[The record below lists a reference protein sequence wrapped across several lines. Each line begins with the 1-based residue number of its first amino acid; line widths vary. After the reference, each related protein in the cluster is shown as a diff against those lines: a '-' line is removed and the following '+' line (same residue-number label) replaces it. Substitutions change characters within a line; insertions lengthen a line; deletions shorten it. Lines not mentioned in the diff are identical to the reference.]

1 MLALGGGAGAL
12 AAALLATP
20 AGATTYTVTNGTDSG
35 AGSLRQ
41 AILDA
46 NAHAG
51 LDAITFASGFGVIT
65 LSSDLP
71 VITEGLTIAGPGS
84 GVLDISGLGAVH
96 AFTID
101 TNGTGGVVISGLSI
115 VNSAGATTTL
125 GDKAGGAIYA
135 VDSPLR
141 LQDVSLRN
149 NAAQST
155 TDAFGGA
162 LAVDNAT
169 GTGNVEILDSAILDN
184 SATTTSTNDNTAGG
198 GAWVQADDI
207 TVRNTVVSRNTA
219 DFGGGIY
226 LVAKER
232 LDVTELTV
240 TDNHAAFYAGGAA
253 MGASQVT
260 VADSVITG
268 NTSDNVIG
276 GAYVGTYNTAGTAT
290 MSITNTTISNNTADE
305 LGGMAVFSPG
315 QIAGSTM
322 DRITVTGNH
331 GDRIGGLSVM
341 GSATL
346 SSSTIA
352 DNVGAGVNFGYDF
365 GPVSLAPGSASLQPA
380 TPGPS
385 PSVPVKATATN
396 TTVSGNSR
404 EGIAV
409 NVGLNIVGSTSLTP
423 STQAPY
429 TPPPVELNLI
439 HVLAADNGL
448 EDVAATAFSLFSL
461 IEKPN
466 AGVFPGY
473 GTQTGVDPGLQPLL
487 KVSATVSVVP
497 ILPGSAAWDAGYPDF
512 TPPPATDQR
521 GLPRVVE
528 IIDIGAYEVQE
539 LIVFPRFTG

>member
-198 GAWVQADDI
+198 GAWVQADNV

-385 PSVPVKATATN
+385 VPVKATATN

-423 STQAPY
+423 STQ
-429 TPPPVELNLI
+429 
-439 HVLAADNGL
+439 
-448 EDVAATAFSLFSL
+448 ATAFSLFSL